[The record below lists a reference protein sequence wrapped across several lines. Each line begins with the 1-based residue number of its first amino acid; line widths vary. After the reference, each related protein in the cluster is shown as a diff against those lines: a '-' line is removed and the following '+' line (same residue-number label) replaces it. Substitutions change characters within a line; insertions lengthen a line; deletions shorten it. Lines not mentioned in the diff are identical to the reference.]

1 MQPAATSYLQKNGA
15 QVREDKLRRDKQ
27 LRRKYSLPWPGP
39 EGTIST
45 MPSTSLLRQLSSTMV
60 SDEGLVVMEIPVAA
74 DDDMGLTA
82 PALLT
87 HRLPGKSDVLLRYK
101 SSGKIQEELKKK
113 RSCALRTGLVKKKE
127 DRYLPV
133 FTE

>member
-1 MQPAATSYLQKNGA
+1 MQPAATRYLQKMGPKFVRINCGETSSYEKVLA
-15 QVREDKLRRDKQ
+15 QVRR
-27 LRRKYSLPWPGP
+27 SM
-39 EGTIST
+39 ST

-87 HRLPGKSDVLLRYK
+87 
-101 SSGKIQEELKKK
+101 
-113 RSCALRTGLVKKKE
+113 AA
-127 DRYLPV
+127 
-133 FTE
+133 

>member
-1 MQPAATSYLQKNGA
+1 MQPAATIYLQKNGA

-39 EGTIST
+39 EGTMST

-87 HRLPGKSDVLLRYK
+87 HRRLPGKSDVLLRDK

-113 RSCALRTGLVKKKE
+113 RSCVR
-127 DRYLPV
+127 
-133 FTE
+133 FF

>member
-1 MQPAATSYLQKNGA
+1 MQPAATMNLQKNGA

-39 EGTIST
+39 EGTMST

-87 HRLPGKSDVLLRYK
+87 HRLPGKSDASEYK

-113 RSCALRTGLVKKKE
+113 RSCALRTGLVKKNE
-127 DRYLPV
+127 DSKREKAL
-133 FTE
+133 

>member
-1 MQPAATSYLQKNGA
+1 
-15 QVREDKLRRDKQ
+15 
-27 LRRKYSLPWPGP
+27 
-39 EGTIST
+39 
-45 MPSTSLLRQLSSTMV
+45 MV

-87 HRLPGKSDVLLRYK
+87 HRLPGKYK

-113 RSCALRTGLVKKKE
+113 RSCALRTGLVKKNE
-127 DRYLPV
+127 DSKREKALWCSCSPPLSLRTPLYADLCVCVEQPASV
-133 FTE
+133 KYFG

>member
-1 MQPAATSYLQKNGA
+1 MQPAATMNLQKNGA

-39 EGTIST
+39 EGTMST
-45 MPSTSLLRQLSSTMV
+45 MPSTSLLRQLSSIMV

-87 HRLPGKSDVLLRYK
+87 HRLPGKSDVLPPNINRVERYSTRRVEKK
-101 SSGKIQEELKKK
+101 SEAVPYAPAS
-113 RSCALRTGLVKKKE
+113 
-127 DRYLPV
+127 
-133 FTE
+133 